1 MPVRQRGAPCH
12 HRWVISS
19 RQLEYF
25 RAVARELHFTRAA
38 QALRVA
44 QPALSQHIRR
54 LERQLGVAL
63 FERDR
68 HRVALTPAGAALL
81 AHAERVLSDLAG
93 VEDEMLGWAAGTRGR
108 IRLGTARGLAGWLA
122 ALLADYT
129 ARHPAV
135 ELELREESTAE
146 MLADLHTGRLDAA
159 TLATAP
165 PDAGRLDLHP
175 IGTEPLVLV
184 ERPNPPPGQA
194 SELAQAGEP
203 LSPAGEPAGR
213 AGPLPVA
220 GLHERDLVVYSP
232 GSAVRE
238 IVAAALAA
246 AGAVPRVRFETREY
260 ATARALAS
268 AGLAAAVLPR
278 SLAAA
283 PGPPV
288 HITVLDPEPTWTPV
302 LAWPAGRRPGP
313 ALSAFLDLATRQ
325 PGFGAPTG

>member
-68 HRVALTPAGAALL
+68 HRVELTPAGAALL

-135 ELELREESTAE
+135 ELELREESTAD

-165 PDAGRLDLHP
+165 RDAEALAVHP
-175 IGTEPLVLV
+175 LGTEPLVLIEHDSSSGGSLRV
-184 ERPNPPPGQA
+184 A
-194 SELAQAGEP
+194 ELDG
-203 LSPAGEPAGR
+203 
-213 AGPLPVA
+213 
-220 GLHERDLVVYSP
+220 RDLVRYSP
-232 GSAVRE
+232 GSAIRD
-238 IVAAALAA
+238 ITTAALAA

-278 SLAAA
+278 SLAEA

-288 HITVLDPEPTWTPV
+288 HIIRLEPEPTWTPV
-302 LAWPAGRRPGP
+302 LAWPVGRRPGP
-313 ALSAFLDLATRQ
+313 ALSAFLDLAGLRGW
-325 PGFGAPTG
+325 PSGG

>member
-1 MPVRQRGAPCH
+1 
-12 HRWVISS
+12 VISS

-38 QALRVA
+38 RALRVA

-54 LERQLGVAL
+54 LERQLGVTL

-81 AHAERVLSDLAG
+81 AHAERVLSDLAA

-108 IRLGTARGLAGWLA
+108 LRLGTARGLAGWLA
-122 ALLADYT
+122 TLLADYC

-135 ELELREESTAE
+135 EVELREESTAE
-146 MLADLHTGRLDAA
+146 MLTDLRTGRLDAA

-165 PDAGRLDLHP
+165 RDADHLDVHP
-175 IGTEPLVLV
+175 LGTEPLVLI
-184 ERPNPPPGQA
+184 E
-194 SELAQAGEP
+194 
-203 LSPAGEPAGR
+203 SPDHATAPADRSGL
-213 AGPLPVA
+213 AGPLA
-220 GLHERDLVVYSP
+220 LAELDGRELVMYSP
-232 GSAVRE
+232 GSA
-238 IVAAALAA
+238 IWDIMAAALAA

-278 SLAAA
+278 SLAEA

-288 HITVLDPEPTWTPV
+288 RIVPLDPEPTWTPV
-302 LAWPAGRRPGP
+302 LAWPTSRRPGP
-313 ALSAFLDLATRQ
+313 ALSAFLDLATGH
-325 PGFGAPTG
+325 PGFGLPPAG